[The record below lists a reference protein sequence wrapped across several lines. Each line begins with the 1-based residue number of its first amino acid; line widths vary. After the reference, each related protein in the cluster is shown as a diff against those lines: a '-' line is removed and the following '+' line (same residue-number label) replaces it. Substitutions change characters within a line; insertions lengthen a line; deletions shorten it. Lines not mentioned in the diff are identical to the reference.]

1 MEYNQDQTPL
11 MNKGLLFCYDLLTIL
26 GVMEILCNLRL
37 VLERKTCKEIPD
49 SSRLEFL
56 GEFLANN
63 LALSD
68 SECNTSG
75 SLNRRGIADLPFLRT
90 L

>member
-1 MEYNQDQTPL
+1 MEYNQNQTPL

-75 SLNRRGIADLPFLRT
+75 SLNRGGIADLPFLRT